1 MKDLNTKI
9 SVAAAISMAIAI
21 VLGAFG
27 AHGLEKLVDTDSLNT
42 FEVGVRYH
50 IYHSLAM
57 LVVGMSQR
65 VRYRLKKRTFILWF
79 VGVLLFSGSLYL
91 LAVDDALGLSLS
103 FLGPVTPIGGT
114 ILILGWI
121 FLAIGLWKNK

>member
-57 LVVGMSQR
+57 MVVGMSQR

-79 VGVLLFSGSLYL
+79 VGVLLFS
-91 LAVDDALGLSLS
+91 
-103 FLGPVTPIGGT
+103 I
-114 ILILGWI
+114 
-121 FLAIGLWKNK
+121 NKKLRLMVSV

>member
-9 SVAAAISMAIAI
+9 SVAAAISMAVAI

-57 LVVGMSQR
+57 LVVGLSQR

-79 VGVLLFSGSLYL
+79 TGLILFSGSLYL
-91 LAVDDALGLSLS
+91 LAIDEALGADLG

>member
-91 LAVDDALGLSLS
+91 LAVDDALGADLS

-121 FLAIGLWKNK
+121 FLALGLWKNK

>member
-91 LAVDDALGLSLS
+91 LAVDDALGADLS